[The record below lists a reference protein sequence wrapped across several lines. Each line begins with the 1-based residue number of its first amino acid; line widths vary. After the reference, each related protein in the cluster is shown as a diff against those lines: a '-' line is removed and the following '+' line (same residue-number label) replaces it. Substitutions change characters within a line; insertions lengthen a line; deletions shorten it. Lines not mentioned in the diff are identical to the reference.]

1 MRSVG
6 RAGSVGGR
14 GVEVMGES
22 HPGNSHIGCL
32 RRMAETEPQAI
43 AEPAVVGEQRPRSS
57 SIAFAIR
64 YDGRKRVH
72 HADGMMARIPADRL
86 VRPLEASGFVLMKG
100 PSAPAPNTSGMPR
113 SGSDAG

>member
-1 MRSVG
+1 MLPAMADTS
-6 RAGSVGGR
+6 
-14 GVEVMGES
+14 
-22 HPGNSHIGCL
+22 NL
-32 RRMAETEPQAI
+32 RPATPDEI
-43 AEPAVVGEQRPRSS
+43 AQTLS
-57 SIAFAIR
+57 FALR

-100 PSAPAPNTSGMPR
+100 SSAPAPNTSGMPR